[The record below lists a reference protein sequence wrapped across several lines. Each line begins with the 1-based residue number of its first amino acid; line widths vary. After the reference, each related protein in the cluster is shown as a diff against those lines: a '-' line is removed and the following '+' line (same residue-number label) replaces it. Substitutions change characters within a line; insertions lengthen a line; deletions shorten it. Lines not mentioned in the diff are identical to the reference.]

1 MKKDKK
7 FLKELENNLIDI
19 SEDNKKRIL
28 DKYENI
34 IKTEKENKKKITVI
48 IKELGDPKEIAQKEI
63 SLLGKESLS
72 FRIKNKINKMI
83 DSYKNKK
90 AEKENNIDKKL
101 KNNRD
106 ELKKKLKNE
115 KKQLKKDLKEEKK
128 KIKKEIEKD
137 KLKKEKK
144 NKDEK
149 APNKL
154 KSFFTFLTKDRSI
167 DISKKKE
174 EKENKLIETIDP
186 DDIKENPVTEVIEDV
201 KDEISDVSEI
211 VAEKHIFESRSTRVK
226 RIVLKTLGVLLTI
239 LLLFIWLWVTVVF
252 IASLFAYLDGVKFIG
267 INIALFGIDLLVL
280 WIVIMVNRA
289 IFKKK
294 KGWKLNVIVTVVSI
308 IIIAFGIVTGLKQV
322 SEIETVKDVSIK
334 YSMTNKLNTYELS
347 SDKSQKFTLT
357 FNSNYN
363 TQYTL
368 NYDNTLKNKIKVEVK
383 YYECYYDYYIKET
396 SNSAYISLK
405 LDDRDRL
412 SVYIDD
418 LKEGKVFDND
428 ELSRYSVKISV
439 NPNDAG
445 RLVIL
450 D

>member
-7 FLKELENNLIDI
+7 FLKELEDNLIDI
-19 SEDNKKRIL
+19 SEENKKNIL
-28 DKYENI
+28 KKYENI

-211 VAEKHIFESRSTRVK
+211 VSEKHIFESRSTRVK

-294 KGWKLNVIVTVVSI
+294 KGWKLNVIVTVISI

-368 NYDNTLKNKIKVEVK
+368 NYDDTLKNKIKVEVK

>member
-7 FLKELENNLIDI
+7 FLKELEDNLIDI
-19 SEDNKKRIL
+19 SEENKKNIL
-28 DKYENI
+28 KKYENI

-83 DSYKNKK
+83 KSYKDKK

-211 VAEKHIFESRSTRVK
+211 VAEKHIFESRGTRVK

-368 NYDNTLKNKIKVEVK
+368 NYDDTLKNKIKVEVK

>member
-294 KGWKLNVIVTVVSI
+294 KGWKLNVIVTVISI

-347 SDKSQKFTLT
+347 SDKDQKFTLT

>member
-7 FLKELENNLIDI
+7 FLKELEDNLIDI
-19 SEDNKKRIL
+19 SEQNKKNIL
-28 DKYENI
+28 KKYENI

-48 IKELGDPKEIAQKEI
+48 IKELGNPKEIAQKEI

-72 FRIKNKINKMI
+72 FRIKNKIDKMI
-83 DSYKNKK
+83 KSYKDKK

-211 VAEKHIFESRSTRVK
+211 VAEKHIFESKSTRIK

-294 KGWKLNVIVTVVSI
+294 KGWKLNVIVTVISI

-368 NYDNTLKNKIKVEVK
+368 NYDDTLKNKIKVEVK

>member
-7 FLKELENNLIDI
+7 FLKELEDNLIDI

-28 DKYENI
+28 NKYENI

>member
-294 KGWKLNVIVTVVSI
+294 KGWKLNVIITVVSI

>member
-7 FLKELENNLIDI
+7 FLKELEDNLIDI
-19 SEDNKKRIL
+19 SEENKKNIL
-28 DKYENI
+28 KKYENI

>member
-7 FLKELENNLIDI
+7 FLNELESNLVDI
-19 SEDNKKRIL
+19 SDKNKKIIL
-28 DKYENI
+28 EKYENI
-34 IKTEKENKKKITVI
+34 IKTEKENKKKITAI
-48 IKELGDPKEIAQKEI
+48 LKELGDPKEIAKKEI
-63 SLLGKESLS
+63 ESLGKESFSDRLKLKIDKI
-72 FRIKNKINKMI
+72 IKNHKAKKE
-83 DSYKNKK
+83 SKN
-90 AEKENNIDKKL
+90 NSIDKKL
-101 KNNRD
+101 KNNRE
-106 ELKKKLKNE
+106 ELKKKLKDE

-128 KIKKEIEKD
+128 KVKKEIEKS
-137 KLKKEKK
+137 KEKK
-144 NKDEK
+144 SDESKSSNKF
-149 APNKL
+149 
-154 KSFFTFLTKDRSI
+154 SSIITFLTKDRSLKTE
-167 DISKKKE
+167 KKD
-174 EKENKLIETIDP
+174 NKIIETINP
-186 DDIKENPVTEVIEDV
+186 DDIKPSIAEEIVEDV
-201 KDEISDVSEI
+201 KEEIADTVEIVSEN
-211 VAEKHIFESRSTRVK
+211 KLFESKSTRVK
-226 RIVLKTLGVLLTI
+226 RILLKTLCVILTI

-267 INIALFGIDLLVL
+267 LNIALFGADLLIL

-294 KGWKLNVIVTVVSI
+294 KGWVLNLIISVISI
-308 IIIAFGIVTGLKQV
+308 ILIAVGIVLMMKQV

-334 YSMTNKLNTYELS
+334 YSMTTKLNTYQLS
-347 SDKSQKFTLT
+347 TDKNQNFTLT

-368 NYDNTLKNKIKVEVK
+368 NYDETLKNKIKVEIK

-428 ELSRYSVKISV
+428 ELSRYSVKITV

-445 RLVIL
+445 RLIIL